1 MANIEKIKDDVRNL
15 PNYGVHI
22 RGFPPEISKP
32 LNKMIWKNLRSHFS
46 FRASG
51 MVLYKSWRWGKKGL
65 KEYPDA
71 TQMLNDYGKQ
81 ASKEFPLFLGMF
93 LVLADKLGNR
103 RQAYDKVIKPLMQDL
118 AVISMPVLYEVDKLE
133 KMEDPFEAFKQY
145 NVGLLGDDPLYP
157 IDEFVDNGDHFRFR
171 VQSCIQYNLAT
182 AFGADELGES
192 GCDHDC
198 FSYPLIEDRV
208 NAVFRRPQ
216 TLAKGGTCCDF
227 NFYRKGTEPK
237 GPYEN
242 K

>member
-1 MANIEKIKDDVRNL
+1 MESVELIKEKVREL

-32 LNKMIWKNLRSHFS
+32 LNKLIWKNLRSHFGIWES
-46 FRASG
+46 VTILFQTWLSG
-51 MVLYKSWRWGKKGL
+51 RKILKK
-65 KEYPDA
+65 YPE
-71 TQMLNDYGKQ
+71 TTKMLNDYGAQ
-81 ASKEFPLFLGMF
+81 ARKEFPMFAGMF
-93 LVLADKLGNR
+93 LVVADKFGNR
-103 RQAYDKVIKPLMQDL
+103 RQAYDTVIKPLMQDL

-133 KMEDPFEAFKQY
+133 KFEDPYVAFKEY
-145 NVGLLGDDPLYP
+145 NVGLLGSDPLFP

-171 VQSCIQYNLAT
+171 VQSCIQNNLAIG
-182 AFGADELGES
+182 FGVDELGEV

-198 FSYPLIEDRV
+198 FAYPLIEDRV
-208 NAVFRRPQ
+208 NTVFRRPQ

>member
-1 MANIEKIKDDVRNL
+1 MANIEKIKDDVKNL

-46 FRASG
+46 FRESG

-93 LVLADKLGNR
+93 LILADKLGNR

>member
-15 PNYGVHI
+15 PDYGVHI

-46 FRASG
+46 FRESG

-93 LVLADKLGNR
+93 LILADKLGNR

>member
-46 FRASG
+46 FRESG

-93 LVLADKLGNR
+93 LILADKLGNR

-145 NVGLLGDDPLYP
+145 NLGLLGDDPLYP

-237 GPYEN
+237 GSYEN

>member
-1 MANIEKIKDDVRNL
+1 MENIEKIKEKVRKL
-15 PNYGVHI
+15 PNYGVPI
-22 RGFPPEISKP
+22 RGFPPEISRP
-32 LNKMIWKNLRSHFS
+32 LNKIIWKNLRSHFS
-46 FRASG
+46 FWESVI
-51 MVLYKSWRWGKKGL
+51 VLYKTWRRGKKTL
-65 KEYPDA
+65 KEHPAA
-71 TQMLNDYGKQ
+71 TKMLNDYGDQ
-81 ASKEFPLFLGMF
+81 ATKEFPMFFGMF
-93 LVLADKLGNR
+93 LVVADKFGDR

-133 KMEDPFEAFKQY
+133 KMEDPFEAFKEY
-145 NVGLLGDDPLYP
+145 NVGLLGNDPLYP

-171 VQSCIQYNLAT
+171 VQSCIQYNLAK
-182 AFGADELGES
+182 AFGVDELGEV

-198 FSYPLIEDRV
+198 FAYPLIEDRV
-208 NAVFRRPQ
+208 NTVFRRPQ